1 MFKEIHSQEGP
12 YAVMPD
18 FPIDD
23 SEDILQE
30 NEESEGDDIPE
41 MDEEDD

>member
-1 MFKEIHSQEGP
+1 MLNSFSTD
-12 YAVMPD
+12 MPD
-18 FPIDD
+18 AIDE

-30 NEESEGDDIPE
+30 DESAEDDEIPE

>member
-1 MFKEIHSQEGP
+1 MM
-12 YAVMPD
+12 MPD

-23 SEDILQE
+23 SVELILQQDE
-30 NEESEGDDIPE
+30 NSEADDMPE

>member
-1 MFKEIHSQEGP
+1 M
-12 YAVMPD
+12 MPD
-18 FPIDD
+18 AIDD

-30 NEESEGDDIPE
+30 DDTAGDDDIPE

>member
-1 MFKEIHSQEGP
+1 M
-12 YAVMPD
+12 MPD
-18 FPIDD
+18 AIDD

-30 NEESEGDDIPE
+30 DDTAEDDDIPE

>member
-1 MFKEIHSQEGP
+1 M
-12 YAVMPD
+12 MPD
-18 FPIDD
+18 YPIDG

-30 NEESEGDDIPE
+30 TEESEDDDIPE

>member
-1 MFKEIHSQEGP
+1 M
-12 YAVMPD
+12 MPD
-18 FPIDD
+18 AIDD

-30 NEESEGDDIPE
+30 DDSAEAADVPE

>member
-1 MFKEIHSQEGP
+1 
-12 YAVMPD
+12 MPD

-23 SEDILQE
+23 SEDILQVDE
-30 NEESEGDDIPE
+30 TAEDDDIPE

>member
-1 MFKEIHSQEGP
+1 MLNSFSTD
-12 YAVMPD
+12 MPD
-18 FPIDD
+18 AIDD

-30 NEESEGDDIPE
+30 TEESETDDISE

>member
-1 MFKEIHSQEGP
+1 
-12 YAVMPD
+12 MPD
-18 FPIDD
+18 PIDE

-30 NEESEGDDIPE
+30 TESAEDDDIPE

>member
-1 MFKEIHSQEGP
+1 
-12 YAVMPD
+12 MPD
-18 FPIDD
+18 FPIDE

-30 NEESEGDDIPE
+30 TESTKDDDIPE

>member
-1 MFKEIHSQEGP
+1 M
-12 YAVMPD
+12 MPD

-30 NEESEGDDIPE
+30 TEESEADDIPE